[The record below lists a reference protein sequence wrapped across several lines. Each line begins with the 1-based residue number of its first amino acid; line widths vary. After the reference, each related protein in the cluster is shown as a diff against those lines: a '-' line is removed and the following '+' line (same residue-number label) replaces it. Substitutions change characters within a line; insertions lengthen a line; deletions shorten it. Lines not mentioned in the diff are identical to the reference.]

1 MVVLWSYHQIATVKE
16 QFFSSPKIPS
26 DLQVSTAHFS
36 TQFTAIFGTS
46 FLLDA
51 VYVCPSSNTICNA
64 LSTRLFINCWTL
76 IMEELLETLHFLI
89 LCCERRHVRRC
100 WIYGQLEVLWKNR
113 TSIRKEQLASVHFFT
128 LKALKLRLRKL
139 NHTGHLSSVS
149 SRPF

>member
-64 LSTRLFINCWTL
+64 LSTRLFINSLPNWLITL

-100 WIYGQLEVLWKNR
+100 
-113 TSIRKEQLASVHFFT
+113 
-128 LKALKLRLRKL
+128 
-139 NHTGHLSSVS
+139 
-149 SRPF
+149 